1 MTQETRSP
9 NGEEPTTRSFVIWSF
24 VIPSGFV
31 IRISSLLHHSSFHP
45 VLIRVNSR
53 DSRAILEES
62 RAIFRF
68 CCQRGI
74 DRGADALRV
83 FVLRVHRL
91 VIDEQR
97 RGDLYSKG
105 IAARM
110 VGIDSLFDF
119 FAVHVLSELIKI
131 KPDGSRV
138 G

>member
-53 DSRAILEES
+53 DSRAIQQKS

-74 DRGADALRV
+74 DRGAEALRV
-83 FVLRVHRL
+83 FVLSLEWL

-97 RGDLYSKG
+97 WVTFTPRESPR
-105 IAARM
+105 A
-110 VGIDSLFDF
+110 
-119 FAVHVLSELIKI
+119 
-131 KPDGSRV
+131 
-138 G
+138 